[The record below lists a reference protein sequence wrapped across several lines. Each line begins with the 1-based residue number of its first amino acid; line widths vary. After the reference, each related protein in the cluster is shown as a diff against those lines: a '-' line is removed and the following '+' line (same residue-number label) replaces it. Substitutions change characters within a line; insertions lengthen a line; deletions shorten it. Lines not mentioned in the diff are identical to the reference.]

1 MNSDFEDIIYLFD
14 NRTTLLSDLIQSEGK
29 VKNYLKKEIEQLL
42 VRPFIQEEIE
52 ANLDFSNQM
61 NREQRIIEIWEK
73 LVR

>member
-61 NREQRIIEIWEK
+61 NRQQRIIEIWEK